1 MRIHSFFR
9 GGRARGTVAVA
20 VVVGSC
26 LLGAGWIQAADPPP
40 ARGTGGAVA
49 SADRRATMVGIE
61 MLRHGGNAADAAVAV
76 ALTLAVVFPE
86 AGNLGGGGFAVA
98 RMAGRV
104 TSLDF
109 RETAPAGARS
119 NMYLDRRGRPIP
131 EKSLVGPLA
140 AGVPGSPRGLYE
152 LHRKLGKLPWAAVV
166 APAIRLAR
174 DGFRVS
180 PRLARDLRTH
190 EKLLSRFPETAS
202 LWLPGGR
209 APRAGTLIKLP
220 GLAALLEAYA
230 EEGPEAITSGPA
242 AAAVE
247 IASRRHG
254 GVLSAAD
261 LGAYRPVWRAPVQ
274 FDAWGWHVASMGLP
288 SSGGIILGETVGIL
302 QRLDWGDL
310 PRFGADR
317 DALLVEA
324 WRRAFADRFLLGD
337 PLTSGATADDLLAPA
352 WLSKRAAGIDRRRAT
367 PSAKIRIWPGERPF
381 SERRE
386 TTQISVADGVGN
398 VVSMTTTLNGSFGCG
413 LVVPGL
419 DMFLN
424 NEMDDFATAPG
435 RPNLYG
441 LIQGRA
447 NGVGPGKRMLSS
459 MSPTVLW
466 QGTRV
471 LALGS
476 PGGSRIPTATLQVML
491 NVIVDGDQLQAAVD
505 RPRLHHQWLPD
516 RIDAEPDALAPETD
530 GALRRRGYEIR
541 VVSSL
546 GEVNAV
552 AVLAAGQV
560 EAAADPRGPDT
571 AAVVRPLWEA
581 DARGTGAVS
590 KHVRQGERP

>member
-1 MRIHSFFR
+1 MHLHGWNIRVI
-9 GGRARGTVAVA
+9 APVAVIL
-20 VVVGSC
+20 VIGG
-26 LLGAGWIQAADPPP
+26 LLGAGRCWAAHPLP

-49 SADRRATMVGIE
+49 SADPRATMAGIAI
-61 MLRHGGNAADAAVAV
+61 LKQGGNAADAAVAV
-76 ALTLAVVFPE
+76 ALTLAVVFPQ

-98 RMAGRV
+98 RVNGTV
-104 TSLDF
+104 TTLDF
-109 RETAPAGARS
+109 RETAPARARA
-119 NMYLDRRGRPIP
+119 NMYLDRRGRPVP
-131 EKSLVGPLA
+131 GRSLIGPLA
-140 AGVPGSPRGLYE
+140 AGVPGSPSGLYE
-152 LHRKLGKLPWAAVV
+152 LHKKLGRLPWAAVV
-166 APAIRLAR
+166 QPAIRYAR

-180 PRLARDLRTH
+180 PRLAHDLATH
-190 EKLLSRFPETAS
+190 QKLLEHFPETAA
-202 LWLPGGR
+202 LWFPGGKPL
-209 APRAGTLIKLP
+209 AAGTVVKLP

-230 EEGPEAITSGPA
+230 GQGPGAVTSGPA
-242 AAAVE
+242 AAAIG

-254 GVLSAAD
+254 GILCAAD
-261 LGAYRPVWRAPVQ
+261 LAAYKPVWRAPVR
-274 FDAWGWHVASMGLP
+274 FEAWGWQVASMDLP
-288 SSGGIILGETVGIL
+288 SSGGIILGESAGIL

-337 PLTSGATADDLLAPA
+337 PLTTRATVADLLSPA
-352 WLSKRAAGIDRRRAT
+352 WLSRRAGGIDRKRAT
-367 PSAKIRIWPGERPF
+367 PSREVRVWPGKLPPEPP
-381 SERRE
+381 E
-386 TTQISVADGVGN
+386 TTHIAVADGDDN

-419 DMFLN
+419 DIFLN

-441 LIQGRA
+441 LMQGRA
-447 NGVGPGKRMLSS
+447 NAVGPGKRMLSS

-466 QGTRV
+466 QGRRV

-505 RPRLHHQWLPD
+505 RPRIHHQWFPD

-541 VVSSL
+541 IVPRL

-552 AVLAAGQV
+552 AVLGGGIV

-571 AAVVRPLWEA
+571 SAVVRPEWQTVTSGGSF
-581 DARGTGAVS
+581 DT
-590 KHVRQGERP
+590 RPANQRREGDTP